1 MGEQELGEGGDQRSN
16 VNKES
21 QSGSASHEQMDTQE
35 AERLLQ
41 AATHF
46 K

>member
-1 MGEQELGEGGDQRSN
+1 MGEQELGGEQRSN
-16 VNKES
+16 NES
-21 QSGSASHEQMDTQE
+21 QSGSASHENMDTQD
-35 AERLLQ
+35 AERLVQ